1 MEGRY
6 DDASGEA
13 FTPFERF
20 VMELFRVISPNSG
33 SISVLEE
40 VRTPPYPR
48 VGYVVSPHAATS
60 LQAGHWEDPERFDPD
75 RYNQV
80 PTSHQVDES
89 KCKQMGFAKCPFDRT
104 SLEIEDGRKA
114 AIHNSAFGTAYA
126 IVDGNPLPVCDYAG
140 FAPFGFGYRR
150 CPAEQLT
157 IKVFEDFLRK
167 VWNSKIE
174 LKKLDI
180 ANPEN
185 LPIGPNSVISD
196 DLGFFAAK

>member
-1 MEGRY
+1 MAAIATFALKAGVWFRRGR
-6 DDASGEA
+6 
-13 FTPFERF
+13 
-20 VMELFRVISPNSG
+20 LVI
-33 SISVLEE
+33 
-40 VRTPPYPR
+40 
-48 VGYVVSPHAATS
+48 VSPDS
-60 LQAGHWEDPERFDPD
+60 LGTTCQLSGRNSTYRPV
-75 RYNQV
+75 QISG
-80 PTSHQVDES
+80 TGS
-89 KCKQMGFAKCPFDRT
+89 
-104 SLEIEDGRKA
+104 DGRKA

-126 IVDGNPLPVCDYAG
+126 IVDGNPLPVCDHVG

-180 ANPEN
+180 ANPES